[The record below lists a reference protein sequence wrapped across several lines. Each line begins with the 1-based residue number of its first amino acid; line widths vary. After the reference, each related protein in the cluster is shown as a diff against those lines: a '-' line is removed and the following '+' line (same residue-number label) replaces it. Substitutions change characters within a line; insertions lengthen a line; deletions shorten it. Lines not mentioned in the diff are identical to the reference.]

1 MERVVKLQRD
11 NVLLISCLWAVF
23 SCLFIEQQDVG
34 YAVLVYLWENQH
46 KCRNV
51 ALNPSGGSTAKSL
64 WIWMPSELHW
74 KRKGMISIG
83 KKKIGTGVCLTFFQ
97 LTINLCWRKL
107 SAISDWIFL
116 FTIFE
121 IRNFYLLCN
130 SLKATVLVYQQRCR
144 SYECL

>member
-1 MERVVKLQRD
+1 MGSFFLFVHWTTRCWLRCT
-11 NVLLISCLWAVF
+11 CLSMGESAQMQEC
-23 SCLFIEQQDVG
+23 CLEPFRR
-34 YAVLVYLWENQH
+34 QH
-46 KCRNV
+46 SKEFVDLNAIWTSLEEKRND
-51 ALNPSGGSTAKSL
+51 LN
-64 WIWMPSELHW
+64 W
-74 KRKGMISIG
+74 
-83 KKKIGTGVCLTFFQ
+83 KKKLGTGVCLTFFQ

-107 SAISDWIFL
+107 SAILDWMFL